1 MQGLTASDVMAL
13 TKDNDGFGGVGLII
27 LLFIFLIGLSGNGFG
42 FGNNGTGLALADI
55 QASLYNQTQDSNSRA
70 LASSIA
76 NVNDFI
82 LNNKYDNAVLIKDLS
97 NQISNSVAGL
107 GNLISEQGNQTRAL
121 IQSNYISELSDK
133 LQTTRDELSN
143 TRQTAILTN
152 AISTQTSE
160 ILNAQG
166 RYYLNPPC
174 YQGCGCGSCSGSS
187 RKKWYFNYCRYG
199 IRAGKRSI
207 CHTGTYDR

>member
-1 MQGLTASDVMAL
+1 MSGQLSASDVMAL

-27 LLFIFLIGLSGNGFG
+27 LLFIFLIGIGGNGFG

-55 QASLYNQTQDSNSRA
+55 QASLYNQTQDANSRQ
-70 LASSIA
+70 LQSSIA

-97 NQISNSVAGL
+97 NQISNSVASI
-107 GNLISEQGNQTRAL
+107 GNLVSEQGNQTRAM
-121 IQSNYISELSDK
+121 IQQNYINELSDK

-143 TRQTAILTN
+143 QRQSATLLSAINNQTN
-152 AISTQTSE
+152 E

-174 YQGCGCGSCSGSS
+174 YSSCGGCCNGL
-187 RKKWYFNYCRYG
+187 Y
-199 IRAGKRSI
+199 
-207 CHTGTYDR
+207 